1 MGRFVL
7 GRNEVPVLLNW
18 LGSIAVRTLKLVKTL
33 LTGVGADLKS
43 DLPYRSNID
52 PGMEADRVVVASPNT
67 LDHSAKSRLVV
78 IITLVCSYSLLSR

>member
-33 LTGVGADLKS
+33 LTGVGADLN
-43 DLPYRSNID
+43 LTYPTD
-52 PGMEADRVVVASPNT
+52 PILTRGWTPTVVVG
-67 LDHSAKSRLVV
+67 
-78 IITLVCSYSLLSR
+78 CG